1 MYQKPTQHYK
11 NLKKQ
16 AQKETDQW
24 LPGDGSGRG
33 KGETRE
39 KGAVF
44 GSHLSASQCFMS
56 HDKRGRDDPLFCQ
69 QLIPAKVLIAH

>member
-16 AQKETDQW
+16 AQKKTDQW

-33 KGETRE
+33 KGEKERVQRAQGIC
-39 KGAVF
+39 KGLGIYSF
-44 GSHLSASQCFMS
+44 LQSSDGFLGEQLN
-56 HDKRGRDDPLFCQ
+56 KRTWGKPLG
-69 QLIPAKVLIAH
+69 H